1 MRKQLRSIVVIVGA
15 LVIVVGCSGG
25 GAASA
30 TPGGGATGGT
40 QPSGPAAS
48 QPSAAASSGPTAG
61 SGGGLP
67 VDPCA
72 LVTADDVTSI
82 YGGTVNSMGLQDGYC
97 RFEITGKAN
106 AGTSAAGGEFSV
118 NFGDEWSP
126 YEEAKVVF
134 GDSLVKIEGLGT
146 EAYSW
151 GGFIHA
157 KVGSGEIVVG
167 GVWVGDYDRSLL
179 EKETYDMTKLLLS
192 RT

>member
-1 MRKQLRSIVVIVGA
+1 MRKQLRSIVAVVGA

-48 QPSAAASSGPTAG
+48 QPSAAVSSGPTAG
-61 SGGGLP
+61 GGGGLP
-67 VDPCA
+67 ADPCT
-72 LVTADDVTSI
+72 LVSGDDVTSI
-82 YGGTVNSMGLQDGYC
+82 YGGTVDSKGFADGYC
-97 RFEITGKAN
+97 NFEITGNAN
-106 AGTSAAGGEFSV
+106 AGTSAAGGQFSV
-118 NFGDEWSP
+118 SFGEDFSP

-134 GDSLVKIEGLGT
+134 GDSLVKIDGLGT

-157 KVGSGEIVVG
+157 KVGSGDLVVG
-167 GVWVGDYDRSLL
+167 GVWVGDYDRDLL
-179 EKETYDMTKLLLS
+179 AQETYDMTKLLLS